1 MFSRDQV
8 LALMRERV
16 HHPAGMRELLQ
27 AAQGSARRTTRRRSS
42 GTSSRSSR
50 PASSF
55 RFAGNRFGLPEK
67 MDLYV
72 GRLQTQPGRLRLRH
86 ARAAARAAGG
96 DIYIPGHAPR
106 RSDARRPRRRPHRAD
121 QGRRPRRRAHH
132 PHPRARATSSL
143 VGRYDRDD
151 SGMGYVVPFD
161 RRVLMDI
168 FVPPGQEGGAA
179 PGEMVIVELTR
190 WPTAT
195 RGAIGRVAEVLGDI
209 DAPGVDT
216 EIIIRKYGI
225 PDAHSRR
232 GDRRSDPARHARSR
246 RRTSAAAPTSATCRP
261 SRSTASTRAT
271 STMRSRSRSCRTAT
285 SGSACT
291 SPTSRTTCRRA
302 ARSIAR
308 PTSAAR
314 RSISPSAPCTCFRRS
329 WRPGCAASIRT
340 SIGWCSRASWR
351 SIAAARSCGTSSTT
365 ASSTA
370 TSG

>member
-1 MFSRDQV
+1 
-8 LALMRERV
+8 
-16 HHPAGMRELLQ
+16 
-27 AAQGSARRTTRRRSS
+27 
-42 GTSSRSSR
+42 
-50 PASSF
+50 
-55 RFAGNRFGLPEK
+55 

-72 GRLQTQPGRLRLRH
+72 GRLQTHPAGYGFVTPERPLEP
-86 ARAAARAAGG
+86 AGG
-96 DIYIPGHAPR
+96 DIYIPEPEPQ

-121 QGRRPRRRAHH
+121 QGRRPRRRADH

-151 SGMGYVVPFD
+151 SGMGYVAPFD

-168 FVPPGQEGGAA
+168 FVPPGQEGGAS

-190 WPTAT
+190 WPTADARRDRPRH
-195 RGAIGRVAEVLGDI
+195 RGARRHRRARRRHRDHHPQVRHPRRALG
-209 DAPGVDT
+209 
-216 EIIIRKYGI
+216 
-225 PDAHSRR
+225 R
-232 GDRRSDPARHARSR
+232 GDRRSGPARQR
-246 RRTSAAAPTSATCRP
+246 RCRRGTSAAAPTSATCRRSP
-261 SRSTASTRAT
+261 STASTPAT

-308 PTSAAR
+308 PTTAAR
-314 RSISPSAPCTCFRRS
+314 RSISPSARSTCSRPS

-340 SIGWCSRASWR
+340 STGWCSRASWR
-351 SIAAARSCGTSSTT
+351 SIAAARSCGRSSTT